1 MEKDTFDLYSEAPD
15 FFNVNLKENKIS
27 NQNQNNKNN
36 RNEAEQFEFNI
47 FGSEQLQI
55 RTKAI
60 LEEFS
65 DIFDIKLRSQ
75 PAKIKPYE
83 LKVDK
88 LKWEKPINRLPPR
101 PQTLAK
107 NNAIMKFIQQSLEID
122 LIEPS
127 QSAHWSQLNLR
138 PKKDPDEYRITCDF
152 RNINLATELMK
163 WPLPNIPA
171 MLQRIGSKK
180 AKYFAVL
187 DLTAGYHQVP
197 ISVDS
202 RDFTSFRT
210 LDGLYK
216 FKRLP
221 MGLTNAA
228 AYFQQMMV
236 TVVLAGLIYSMLENY
251 LDDLII
257 FGETEEEYLLR
268 LTTVLGRLK
277 QFDIVL
283 NPKKCRFNLAR
294 VEYVGHV
301 INHEGLHFSEEKLNN
316 MLLYEKPI
324 YQRQLKSFLG
334 LASYFRDHIKNH
346 SILVYDLQRL
356 IEPYNPKKKII
367 WTEETSTRFFE
378 VRTAVAECPKLFF
391 IDENAPVTLCT
402 DACDYGVG
410 AYLFQTIDGKEQPI
424 SFLSK
429 SLNKTQL
436 KWSTIEKECYA
447 IFWALYKLDYLIR
460 DIEFLLKTDHANLT
474 FLNTNSKQKVQR
486 WKLSILQYNFDLEY
500 FEAIKNNVADDLSR
514 INMPDDVTE
523 DELLTLCPLMDSNTI
538 PRDKYKLIS
547 AVHNSRVGHFGV
559 EKTINKL
566 DSQNYNWPD
575 RLLHVKQFVRQCP
588 CCQKM
593 SKLKIP
599 ITTHPFTLAAYGI
612 MDRIN
617 VDTIGPLPMDDNG
630 NQYIVAIIDCFS
642 RFIELY
648 PVKDTSAPSAA
659 VPLVDF
665 SGRYGIPAEVLTDN
679 GTQYANQLMKELENF
694 VSKQS

>member
-1 MEKDTFDLYSEAPD
+1 LCGVLIDTGAVHSNYINKDFVETLNENESYINMSSNKLNKVTAAFGSETISSGKIKLNLKIFSDINEFFLYDEEFVVVENLLHDVIIGLPCIRKHDLTLIFRDHFVDTLDETMALKDIVTYTSMSHPNSVKHPTIVDTRIFALGARVNKNVFLDPEYDDDEIDLYSEAPD
-15 FFNVNLKENKIS
+15 FFNVSLKENKIS

-301 INHEGLHFSEEKLNN
+301 IDHEGLHFSEEKLNN

-356 IEPYNPKKKII
+356 IEPYNPKKKLFGLKKHQLGFL
-367 WTEETSTRFFE
+367 RFGPRWQNALNYFSL
-378 VRTAVAECPKLFF
+378 TKMPQLLF
-391 IDENAPVTLCT
+391 
-402 DACDYGVG
+402 
-410 AYLFQTIDGKEQPI
+410 
-424 SFLSK
+424 
-429 SLNKTQL
+429 
-436 KWSTIEKECYA
+436 
-447 IFWALYKLDYLIR
+447 
-460 DIEFLLKTDHANLT
+460 
-474 FLNTNSKQKVQR
+474 
-486 WKLSILQYNFDLEY
+486 
-500 FEAIKNNVADDLSR
+500 
-514 INMPDDVTE
+514 
-523 DELLTLCPLMDSNTI
+523 
-538 PRDKYKLIS
+538 
-547 AVHNSRVGHFGV
+547 
-559 EKTINKL
+559 
-566 DSQNYNWPD
+566 
-575 RLLHVKQFVRQCP
+575 
-588 CCQKM
+588 
-593 SKLKIP
+593 
-599 ITTHPFTLAAYGI
+599 
-612 MDRIN
+612 
-617 VDTIGPLPMDDNG
+617 
-630 NQYIVAIIDCFS
+630 
-642 RFIELY
+642 
-648 PVKDTSAPSAA
+648 
-659 VPLVDF
+659 
-665 SGRYGIPAEVLTDN
+665 VLTHVI
-679 GTQYANQLMKELENF
+679 ME
-694 VSKQS
+694 